1 MKSLTYITLASIMLM
16 HFTSCED
23 NDYEAGTPE
32 FDNHYYAAYLPNN
45 NTKVTV
51 TKNQTALVKFPV
63 QFYSAFVRSY
73 DAVAVYEVS
82 TTGITAP
89 AVLGKDFNIVDK
101 NGAVIASTD
110 GKYKLVF
117 PKAAKAT
124 DTIYVKLLNN
134 PATGT
139 RSVDINIIYNI
150 LPDYRVDMF
159 STANKRPLEIR

>member
-1 MKSLTYITLASIMLM
+1 MKSSKFLAFALILVIFFSA
-16 HFTSCED
+16 CED
-23 NDYEAGTPE
+23 NEYEAGTPE

-63 QFYSAFVRSY
+63 QFYSAFIRPY

-82 TTGITAP
+82 TAGIATP
-89 AVLGKDFNIVDK
+89 AVVGKDFNIVDK
-101 NGAVIASTD
+101 NGVAIASAD

-117 PKAAKAT
+117 PKAAKGT

-139 RSVDINIIYNI
+139 RSVDINIIDNI
-150 LPDYRVDMF
+150 LTDYRVDMF
-159 STANKRPLEIR
+159 